1 MVSLLL
7 TQGRDHLSLTARAFP
22 VLPGALKGSVVLIRV
37 FSVAQLCRHG
47 AQASLQKADDVL
59 EFKQR
64 TIQLKK
70 KKKASGVGSK
80 VCIAIVRKLTPRYP
94 EGSSAFDEHRF
105 RVDGDK

>member
-1 MVSLLL
+1 M
-7 TQGRDHLSLTARAFP
+7 LS
-22 VLPGALKGSVVLIRV
+22 SVDMEPRP
-37 FSVAQLCRHG
+37 LCRKLMMSW
-47 AQASLQKADDVL
+47 SLSN
-59 EFKQR
+59 
-64 TIQLKK
+64 IQFSLKKK